1 MRPVLKRPPRIA
13 VTAMGRGA
21 LPPASVGGFLKKK
34 RERHT
39 TVSFGVF
46 VSAVKSVLRTVETR
60 TCSRHDSGVCSAFLI
75 SQLTLFSLF
84 SSGKTLMFILGLR
97 IFCRSVWAASRQNIT
112 GIAKHWL
119 DKLLQLVVGW
129 INVFFRSNITLTTLP
144 RLMGVCNIYF
154 LPLMSPSAD

>member
-1 MRPVLKRPPRIA
+1 MTQGSAVHFNISAHPVL
-13 VTAMGRGA
+13 A
-21 LPPASVGGFLKKK
+21 LFQWKDSDV
-34 RERHT
+34 H
-39 TVSFGVF
+39 FGV
-46 VSAVKSVLRTVETR
+46 
-60 TCSRHDSGVCSAFLI
+60 
-75 SQLTLFSLF
+75 
-84 SSGKTLMFILGLR
+84 
-97 IFCRSVWAASRQNIT
+97 FCRSVWAASSQNIT